1 MSELKDD
8 MFDEFDK
15 EEKESRVN
23 RMQSTH
29 NLGISYVKNSIA
41 DLSKKIDLSQI
52 NSSKMH
58 ESME

>member
-1 MSELKDD
+1 